1 MTQSEPT
8 PQRTFRRMAERFR
21 GYLPVVVDVE
31 TGGFDWNKHAL
42 LEIAAVPIDLD
53 EQGRFVPGEVCSAHL
68 VPAPGLQIDPKSLE
82 ITGID
87 LDHPFR
93 LAKPEKEALDHVFA
107 AVRAAVKK
115 HDCQRAILVGHN
127 AHFDLNFLNAAV
139 ARVAH
144 KRNPFHP
151 FSVFDTV
158 TLAGVAYGQT
168 VLARA
173 MQAAG
178 LQWNSADAHSAVY
191 DAERTAELFCR
202 IANQWGMPV
211 GVTAADVGATNAEA
225 VGKDA
230 GATLAASDGS
240 GETAPV
246 GVPSWVAQDAG
257 SLPSRG

>member
-1 MTQSEPT
+1 MSETAPAPT
-8 PQRTFRRMAERFR
+8 FPKMSERFR

-31 TGGFDWNKHAL
+31 TGGFDWNRHAL
-42 LEIAAVPIDLD
+42 LEIAVQPVDLD
-53 EQGRFVPGEVCSAHL
+53 EHGRLVPGDIASAHL
-68 VPAPGLQIDPKSLE
+68 IPAPGTEIDPKSLQ

-93 LAKPEKEALDHVFA
+93 LAKPEKDALDHVFA
-107 AVRAAVKK
+107 AVRTAVRK

-139 ARVAH
+139 ARTQH

-173 MQAAG
+173 VMAAG
-178 LQWNSADAHSAVY
+178 LSWNGEEAHSAVY
-191 DAERTAELFCR
+191 DTERTAELFCKIVNGWPR
-202 IANQWGMPV
+202 LG
-211 GVTAADVGATNAEA
+211 
-225 VGKDA
+225 
-230 GATLAASDGS
+230 
-240 GETAPV
+240 
-246 GVPSWVAQDAG
+246 
-257 SLPSRG
+257 